1 MEVKINKE
9 IRDYTESVYFGLSLR
24 QFIFSILAC
33 GMAVVLYFVFR
44 PYFGIETLS
53 WLCILGAAPF
63 AAIGFIKYNG
73 MNAEEFLLAYIRSE
87 FLTPKELVFNPTNY
101 YYELLKGRIGDEK
114 KDEKEI
120 YSNRIKKNLYHQKE
134 CKIVFQLKLY
144 IKMEYLR
151 QVKISLV
158 NVLDLLILTMQSH
171 LGQIRKQCF

>member
-33 GMAVVLYFVFR
+33 GKAVVLYFVFR

-73 MNAEEFLLAYIRSE
+73 MNAEKFLLAYIRSE

-101 YYELLKGRIGDEK
+101 YYEILKGRIGDEK
-114 KDEKEI
+114 KDE
-120 YSNRIKKNLYHQKE
+120 NNKKSIQ
-134 CKIVFQLKLY
+134 
-144 IKMEYLR
+144 
-151 QVKISLV
+151 
-158 NVLDLLILTMQSH
+158 T
-171 LGQIRKQCF
+171 G

>member
-24 QFIFSILAC
+24 QFIFSIAAC
-33 GMAVVLYFVFR
+33 LVAVLLYFVFK

-87 FLTPKELVFNPTNY
+87 FLTPKELVFSPTNY

-114 KDEKEI
+114 KDE
-120 YSNRIKKNLYHQKE
+120 NNKKSIQ
-134 CKIVFQLKLY
+134 
-144 IKMEYLR
+144 
-151 QVKISLV
+151 
-158 NVLDLLILTMQSH
+158 T
-171 LGQIRKQCF
+171 G

>member
-24 QFIFSILAC
+24 QFIFSTLAC

-101 YYELLKGRIGDEK
+101 YYEILKGRIGDEK
-114 KDEKEI
+114 KDE
-120 YSNRIKKNLYHQKE
+120 NNKKSIQ
-134 CKIVFQLKLY
+134 
-144 IKMEYLR
+144 
-151 QVKISLV
+151 
-158 NVLDLLILTMQSH
+158 T
-171 LGQIRKQCF
+171 G

>member
-33 GMAVVLYFVFR
+33 GMAVVLYFLFR

-73 MNAEEFLLAYIRSE
+73 MNAEEFIVAFIRSE
-87 FLTPKELVFNPTNY
+87 FLTPKELTFKPTNF
-101 YYELLKGRIGDEK
+101 YYELLKDRIGDDK
-114 KDEKEI
+114 KDEN
-120 YSNRIKKNLYHQKE
+120 SKKSIQT
-134 CKIVFQLKLY
+134 
-144 IKMEYLR
+144 R
-151 QVKISLV
+151 
-158 NVLDLLILTMQSH
+158 
-171 LGQIRKQCF
+171 

>member
-33 GMAVVLYFVFR
+33 GMAVILYFVFR

-101 YYELLKGRIGDEK
+101 YYEILKGRIGDEK
-114 KDEKEI
+114 KDE
-120 YSNRIKKNLYHQKE
+120 NNKKSIQ
-134 CKIVFQLKLY
+134 
-144 IKMEYLR
+144 
-151 QVKISLV
+151 
-158 NVLDLLILTMQSH
+158 T
-171 LGQIRKQCF
+171 G

>member
-1 MEVKINKE
+1 VEVKINKE

-33 GMAVVLYFVFR
+33 AMAVVLYFVFR

-114 KDEKEI
+114 KDE
-120 YSNRIKKNLYHQKE
+120 NNKKSIQ
-134 CKIVFQLKLY
+134 
-144 IKMEYLR
+144 
-151 QVKISLV
+151 
-158 NVLDLLILTMQSH
+158 T
-171 LGQIRKQCF
+171 G

>member
-1 MEVKINKE
+1 MEIKINKE

-114 KDEKEI
+114 KDE
-120 YSNRIKKNLYHQKE
+120 NNKKSIQ
-134 CKIVFQLKLY
+134 
-144 IKMEYLR
+144 
-151 QVKISLV
+151 
-158 NVLDLLILTMQSH
+158 T
-171 LGQIRKQCF
+171 G

>member
-33 GMAVVLYFVFR
+33 AMAVVLYFVFR

-101 YYELLKGRIGDEK
+101 YYELLKRRIGDEK
-114 KDEKEI
+114 KDE
-120 YSNRIKKNLYHQKE
+120 NNKKSIQ
-134 CKIVFQLKLY
+134 
-144 IKMEYLR
+144 
-151 QVKISLV
+151 
-158 NVLDLLILTMQSH
+158 T
-171 LGQIRKQCF
+171 G

>member
-53 WLCILGAAPF
+53 WLCILGAVPF

-87 FLTPKELVFNPTNY
+87 FLTPKELVFSPTNY

-114 KDEKEI
+114 KDE
-120 YSNRIKKNLYHQKE
+120 NDKKSIQ
-134 CKIVFQLKLY
+134 
-144 IKMEYLR
+144 
-151 QVKISLV
+151 
-158 NVLDLLILTMQSH
+158 T
-171 LGQIRKQCF
+171 G

>member
-87 FLTPKELVFNPTNY
+87 FLTPKELVFSPNNY
-101 YYELLKGRIGDEK
+101 YYELIKGRIGDEK
-114 KDEKEI
+114 KDE
-120 YSNRIKKNLYHQKE
+120 NNKKSIQ
-134 CKIVFQLKLY
+134 
-144 IKMEYLR
+144 
-151 QVKISLV
+151 
-158 NVLDLLILTMQSH
+158 T
-171 LGQIRKQCF
+171 G

>member
-33 GMAVVLYFVFR
+33 GMAVILYFVFR

-87 FLTPKELVFNPTNY
+87 FLTPKELVFKPTNY

-114 KDEKEI
+114 KDE
-120 YSNRIKKNLYHQKE
+120 NNKKS
-134 CKIVFQLKLY
+134 I
-144 IKMEYLR
+144 
-151 QVKISLV
+151 
-158 NVLDLLILTMQSH
+158 
-171 LGQIRKQCF
+171 

>member
-87 FLTPKELVFNPTNY
+87 FLTPKELVFEPTNY
-101 YYELLKGRIGDEK
+101 YYEMLKGRIGDDK
-114 KDEKEI
+114 KDE
-120 YSNRIKKNLYHQKE
+120 NNKKSIQ
-134 CKIVFQLKLY
+134 
-144 IKMEYLR
+144 
-151 QVKISLV
+151 
-158 NVLDLLILTMQSH
+158 T
-171 LGQIRKQCF
+171 G

>member
-73 MNAEEFLLAYIRSE
+73 MNAEAFLLAYIRSE
-87 FLTPKELVFNPTNY
+87 FLTSKELVFSPTNY

-114 KDEKEI
+114 KDE
-120 YSNRIKKNLYHQKE
+120 NNKKSIQ
-134 CKIVFQLKLY
+134 
-144 IKMEYLR
+144 
-151 QVKISLV
+151 
-158 NVLDLLILTMQSH
+158 T
-171 LGQIRKQCF
+171 G

>member
-9 IRDYTESVYFGLSLR
+9 IRDYTERVYFGLSLR

-33 GMAVVLYFVFR
+33 AMAVVLSFVFR

-114 KDEKEI
+114 KDE
-120 YSNRIKKNLYHQKE
+120 NNKKSIQ
-134 CKIVFQLKLY
+134 
-144 IKMEYLR
+144 
-151 QVKISLV
+151 
-158 NVLDLLILTMQSH
+158 T
-171 LGQIRKQCF
+171 G

>member
-33 GMAVVLYFVFR
+33 GMAIILYFVFR

-73 MNAEEFLLAYIRSE
+73 MNAEKFLLAYIRSE
-87 FLTPKELVFNPTNY
+87 FLTPKELVFSPTNY

-114 KDEKEI
+114 KDE
-120 YSNRIKKNLYHQKE
+120 NDKKSIQ
-134 CKIVFQLKLY
+134 
-144 IKMEYLR
+144 
-151 QVKISLV
+151 
-158 NVLDLLILTMQSH
+158 T
-171 LGQIRKQCF
+171 G